1 MLLTIELPDA
11 LPNERMLYIIK
22 ELKKILIEEGMPIE
36 IKEEPSVEED
46 AWDNLDIDTISVDT
60 GMEDFAKNH
69 DHYLYGLPKKS

>member
-22 ELKKILIEEGMPIE
+22 ELKKILIKEGMPIE